1 VRSGPAGFGI
11 QSVSRKVASMM
22 FRFEWNGARSPRYDQ
37 PQERGLGRIQG
48 RNYGGGEM
56 RIWAVVLM
64 VLALMASTSA
74 AAQSVTCESR
84 EGGYRECYTG
94 FRGQPVLA
102 RQLSNSSCVEG
113 RSWGHRPGAVWVSKG
128 CRGVFEEYRGGGG
141 HAGGGIVCE
150 SRDDRYR
157 ECPTGFRGPVQLVE
171 QFSNTPCVEG
181 RSWGRNRGVV
191 WVDRGCRGRF
201 APYYG
206 GGGGYDG
213 GGYWEQQGSY
223 TIQCESKDNRYRT
236 CSWDWN
242 SGTPYLLDQLSNNPC
257 VRGRS
262 WGYDARQRVLWVDQ
276 GCRAVFG
283 GR

>member
-1 VRSGPAGFGI
+1 
-11 QSVSRKVASMM
+11 
-22 FRFEWNGARSPRYDQ
+22 
-37 PQERGLGRIQG
+37 
-48 RNYGGGEM
+48 M
-56 RIWAVVLM
+56 RIVMIEPGRGRTGAVNMQSGGDMRNRAVALVVLI
-64 VLALMASTSA
+64 LAMLMTSPL
-74 AAQSVTCESR
+74 AAQAVTCESR

-113 RSWGHRPGAVWVSKG
+113 ASWGHRPGAVWVSRG

-141 HAGGGIVCE
+141 YGGGEGIVCE
-150 SRDDRYR
+150 SKDDRYR
-157 ECPTGFRGPVQLVE
+157 ECPTGFGGPVELVE

-206 GGGGYDG
+206 GGGNSDYDG

-262 WGYDARQRVLWVDQ
+262 WGYDGRQQVLWVDQ

-283 GR
+283 SR